1 MLVKLIRRRG
11 KKFRGSNI
19 AVHKVFH
26 NVAPMRPG
34 KRISIESANR
44 TTTTN
49 HVSQKTPRAMV
60 RDYGKLTQRNIGSQE
75 LQAE

>member
-11 KKFRGSNI
+11 KKFRGSKI

-44 TTTTN
+44 TTATKPC
-49 HVSQKTPRAMV
+49 QLKTPRT
-60 RDYGKLTQRNIGSQE
+60 RLENCGKLTQRNIGSQE